1 MRYFAVSRAGVGVHN
16 RRILLVE
23 LNKWSPTLRM
33 TLECRHTACIHVS
46 QAGLWIHPWETRPH
60 DLQVVSRHLTTCC
73 LQTKSSYSKSKW
85 RFLLRQLAYSAFSG
99 RVRQAWV
106 VSHHLTFQF
115 LSISSTTALGSIIA
129 LWALRRHKAQ
139 ETFGK
144 SREKG
149 APNTD
154 TSC

>member
-1 MRYFAVSRAGVGVHN
+1 MSDFVASAGPLGTSRGQQLRTIGGEPWVRCFAVSRAGVGVHN

-73 LQTKSSYSKSKW
+73 LQMKTSSSKSKW
-85 RFLLRQLAYSAFSG
+85 PFFCDSLRTLHFPAAYDK
-99 RVRQAWV
+99 
-106 VSHHLTFQF
+106 H
-115 LSISSTTALGSIIA
+115 GSFPTI
-129 LWALRRHKAQ
+129 
-139 ETFGK
+139 
-144 SREKG
+144 
-149 APNTD
+149 
-154 TSC
+154 